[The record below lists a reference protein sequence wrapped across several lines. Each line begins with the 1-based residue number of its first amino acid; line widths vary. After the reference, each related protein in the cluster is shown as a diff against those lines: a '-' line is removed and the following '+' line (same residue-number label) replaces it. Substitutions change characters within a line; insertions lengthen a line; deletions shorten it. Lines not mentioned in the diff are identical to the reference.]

1 MRSSPEA
8 VALPP
13 VVRPRARVVG
23 ALLEGWR
30 RVLHAPA
37 VTAGV
42 WLLTLAVAAP
52 LAMVVGDQI
61 ETHLGSSLE
70 AEQMLSGWPARWEGE
85 FSATAQG
92 AAQTFT
98 HEILGFGGTLATWSR
113 FADATPLPRSLVGAL
128 CLYLLL
134 WLFLSGGI
142 LDRMARGRR
151 VRVSA
156 FFAAC
161 GVYFFRFVRLGIVI
175 GAAHWASFRWLHPLL
190 FGAVYD
196 RLTQDVATEH
206 QAIVYRTGLYAVFFA
221 CLILVS
227 TIADF
232 AKVRAVV
239 EDRHSAVA
247 ALGASIRFVR
257 RRPLRVLGLYLLN
270 VLVFLVIARLWLQ
283 LAPTASSSTWGALLI
298 AQVFLLARIWAK
310 LAFMA
315 SEVVFFQGELAHAT
329 YTAAPEPS
337 WPDSAGVEA
346 IGNLKR

>member
-13 VVRPRARVVG
+13 VVRPRARVIG
-23 ALLEGWR
+23 ALVEGWR
-30 RVLHAPA
+30 RVLRAPS

-42 WLLTLAVAAP
+42 WLLTLGVAAP
-52 LAMVVGDQI
+52 LAMVVRDQI

-70 AEQMLSGWPARWEGE
+70 AERMLSAWSGRWEGE

-92 AAQTFT
+92 AGQTFT

-113 FADATPLPRSLVGAL
+113 FADAAPIPRALVGAV
-128 CLYLLL
+128 CLYLLF
-134 WLFLSGGI
+134 WMFLSGGI
-142 LDRMARGRR
+142 LDRLARGRR
-151 VRVSA
+151 VRISA
-156 FFAAC
+156 FFGAC
-161 GVYFFRFVRLGIVI
+161 GVYFFRFARLGIIV
-175 GAAHWASFRWLHPLL
+175 GGVYWALFRWLHPLL

-196 RLTQDVATEH
+196 RLTQDIATEH
-206 QAIVYRTGLYAVFFA
+206 QAIVYRTALYAVFFA
-221 CLILVS
+221 CLIAVS

-247 ALGASIRFVR
+247 ALGAAIRFVR

-283 LAPTASSSTWGALLI
+283 LAPAASTATWAALLA
-298 AQVFLLARIWAK
+298 AQVFLLARVWAK
-310 LAFMA
+310 LAFIA

-329 YTAAPEPS
+329 YTAAPEPG
-337 WPDSAGVEA
+337 WPDSPAVEA
-346 IGNLKR
+346 IRRSH